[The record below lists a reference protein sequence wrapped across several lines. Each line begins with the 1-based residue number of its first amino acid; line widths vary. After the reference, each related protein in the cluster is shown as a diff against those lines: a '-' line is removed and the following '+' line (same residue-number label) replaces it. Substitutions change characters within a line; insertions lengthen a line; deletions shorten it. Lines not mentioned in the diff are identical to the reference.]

1 MKKILIISVSCFML
15 VLFSACGNADD
26 SGITMLTSE
35 PMESNGTTDGRRNDV
50 AYKRTDDT
58 SSEEK
63 TQEASGNSTS
73 NQLTETADPAAT
85 TKPAET
91 AKPAETD
98 PMKEMFGEYC
108 ISDQTFEVEL
118 SEYSGK
124 VWFVP
129 FAPSQ
134 DNPEFY
140 MQIIQNGEVLDNIRA
155 YVPKELK
162 DQEFSRLDAVSFF
175 DINYD
180 DATDIVVIATY
191 GDVSFA
197 AVYYGFTEDAWYFE
211 KSFYSQDRLSENIT
225 KEVQQLTIPK
235 IRSLI
240 SDKRNGEFSDY
251 KEAYRAVSG
260 LCHLENE
267 TDNQD
272 SIIKWEE
279 KYELIDIDGDDIPEL
294 AAGVPGY
301 FVSLYTYR
309 DGKVYTLMDEWSY
322 GAMGNAGYE
331 YCPGKNSLRNF
342 NTDMAGGILN
352 TTYMTVNDKY
362 SIETVAY
369 IVTYNWDDA
378 NRNGGLDPEEEETY
392 FNYSVSYIGDREIT
406 DEEFLSYEL
415 GEYQYIDPEISFDEF
430 RAAL

>member
-1 MKKILIISVSCFML
+1 MRKIFFVSIYWLMML
-15 VLFSACGNADD
+15 LFSACGNAGD
-26 SGITMLTSE
+26 SGISVLTPE
-35 PMESNGTTDGRRNDV
+35 PMESNGIADGRKDDV
-50 AYKRTDDT
+50 AYIRTDDT
-58 SSEEK
+58 SSNEK
-63 TQEASGNSTS
+63 TQEGSGNSAS
-73 NQLTETADPAAT
+73 DQLTA
-85 TKPAET
+85 T
-91 AKPAETD
+91 AKPSATTMPKETD
-98 PMKEMFGEYC
+98 PLKEMFGEYC
-108 ISDQTFEVEL
+108 ISNQTFEVEL

-134 DNPEFY
+134 DNPDFS
-140 MQIIQNGEVLDNIRA
+140 MQIVQNGEVLANLRS
-155 YVPKELK
+155 YVPETLK
-162 DQEFSRLDAVSFF
+162 GQKFTSLDAVSFF

-180 DATDIVVIATY
+180 DATDIVLIETY
-191 GDVSFA
+191 GDTSFA

-251 KEAYRAVSG
+251 KEAYRAVSQ
-260 LCHLENE
+260 LCRLEQE

-294 AAGVPGY
+294 AAGVSGY

-309 DGKVYTLMDEWSY
+309 DGKVYTLMDEWGY

-331 YCPGKNSLRNF
+331 YCPGKNSLRNY
-342 NTDMAGGILN
+342 NADMAGGIMN

-378 NRNGGLDPEEEETY
+378 NRNGALDPEEEASL
-392 FNYSVSYIGDREIT
+392 FQYSVSYIGDREVT
-406 DEEFLSYEL
+406 EDEILSYDL
-415 GEYQYIDPEISFDEF
+415 GEYQYIDPDMSFDEF
-430 RAAL
+430 RAIL

>member
-1 MKKILIISVSCFML
+1 MKKNLVISISFIML
-15 VLFSACGNADD
+15 AFLSACGNAGD
-26 SGITMLTSE
+26 SGISMLTSE
-35 PMESNGTTDGRRNDV
+35 PMESSGTADGRKDD
-50 AYKRTDDT
+50 AGYKRTDDT

-63 TQEASGNSTS
+63 TQGASGNSTS
-73 NQLTETADPAAT
+73 NQLIGTAEPAAT
-85 TKPAET
+85 
-91 AKPAETD
+91 AKPTEID

-129 FAPSQ
+129 YAPSQ

-140 MQIIQNGEVLDNIRA
+140 MQIIQNGEVLDKIRG

-162 DQEFSRLDAVSFF
+162 DQEFISLDAVSFF

-180 DATDIVVIATY
+180 DATDIVAIMTY

-211 KSFYSQDRLSENIT
+211 KYFFSQSLLSDNIT
-225 KEVQQLTIPK
+225 KEVRQLTIPK

-251 KEAYRAVSG
+251 KEAYRAVSE
-260 LCHLENE
+260 LCRLANE

-301 FVSLYTYR
+301 YVSLYTYR
-309 DGKVYTLMDEWSY
+309 DGKVYTLMDEWGY

-342 NTDMAGGILN
+342 NADMAGGIMN

-378 NRNGGLDPEEEETY
+378 NRNGALDPEEEETY
-392 FNYSVSYIGDREIT
+392 FNYSVSYIGDREIKE
-406 DEEFLSYEL
+406 EEFLSYDV
-415 GEYQYIDPEISFDEF
+415 GEYQYIDPDMSFDEF
-430 RAAL
+430 IAAL

>member
-1 MKKILIISVSCFML
+1 MKKNLVISISCIML
-15 VLFSACGNADD
+15 AFLSACGNAGD
-26 SGITMLTSE
+26 SGMSVLIPE
-35 PMESNGTTDGRRNDV
+35 PMESNRTTVGRRDDV

-58 SSEEK
+58 SLEEK
-63 TQEASGNSTS
+63 TQEGTGNSVAD
-73 NQLTETADPAAT
+73 QLTAT
-85 TKPAET
+85 TKPVEITQSAEN
-91 AKPAETD
+91 D
-98 PMKEMFGEYC
+98 PMKEMFGENC
-108 ISDQTFEVEL
+108 ISDQTFEVKL
-118 SEYSGK
+118 SEYSEK

-140 MQIIQNGEVLDNIRA
+140 MQIIQNGEVLDKIRG

-162 DQEFSRLDAVSFF
+162 DQEFRSLDAVSFF

-211 KSFYSQDRLSENIT
+211 KYFFSQSLLSDNIT
-225 KEVQQLTIPK
+225 KELQQLTIPK

-240 SDKRNGEFSDY
+240 SDKKNGEFSDY
-251 KEAYRAVSG
+251 KEAYRAVSE
-260 LCHLENE
+260 LCRLANE

-272 SIIKWEE
+272 SFIKWEE

-309 DGKVYTLMDEWSY
+309 DGKVYTLMDEWGY

-342 NTDMAGGILN
+342 NADMAGGIMN

-378 NRNGGLDPEEEETY
+378 NRNGALDPEEEETY

-406 DEEFLSYEL
+406 EEEFLSYDV
-415 GEYQYIDPEISFDEF
+415 GEYQYIDPDMSFDEF
-430 RAAL
+430 IAAL

>member
-1 MKKILIISVSCFML
+1 MIYITCFMM
-15 VLFSACGNADD
+15 VLLSACGNTGN
-26 SGITMLTSE
+26 SGISMLTPE
-35 PMESNGTTDGRRNDV
+35 PMESNGTADGRRNDV
-50 AYKRTDDT
+50 TYKRTDDA

-63 TQEASGNSTS
+63 TQEGSGNSAS
-73 NQLTETADPAAT
+73 DQLTATSKPSATAMPT
-85 TKPAET
+85 
-91 AKPAETD
+91 ETD

-134 DNPEFY
+134 DNPDFSI
-140 MQIIQNGEVLDNIRA
+140 QIIQNGEVLANLRS
-155 YVPKELK
+155 YVPETLK
-162 DQEFSRLDAVSFF
+162 GQKFTSLDAVSFF

-180 DATDIVVIATY
+180 DATDIVLIETY
-191 GDVSFA
+191 GDTSFA
-197 AVYYGFTEDAWYFE
+197 AVYYGFTEDAYDFE
-211 KSFYSQDRLSENIT
+211 RHFFSQDLLSENIT

-251 KEAYRAVSG
+251 KEAYRAVSQ
-260 LCHLENE
+260 LCRLEQE

-294 AAGVPGY
+294 AAGVSGY

-309 DGKVYTLMDEWSY
+309 NGKVYTLMDEWGY

-331 YCPGKNSLRNF
+331 YCPGKNSLRNY
-342 NTDMAGGILN
+342 NADMAGGIMN

-378 NRNGGLDPEEEETY
+378 NRNGALDPEEEASY
-392 FNYSVSYIGDREIT
+392 FNYSVSYIGDREVT
-406 DEEFLSYEL
+406 EEEILSYDL
-415 GEYQYIDPEISFDEF
+415 GEYQYIDPDMSFDDF
-430 RAAL
+430 RAALTVKPFP